1 MKRNAT
7 AARRQLALSLER
19 EARNPLPE
27 ETHQA
32 VVATLADLLLEALG
46 EIPTQSQSEEGVED
60 DESENH
66 I

>member
-1 MKRNAT
+1 MKRSAT
-7 AARRQLALSLER
+7 AAARRQLALSLDR

-32 VVATLADLLLEALG
+32 VVTTLADLLLEALG
-46 EIPTQSQSEEGVED
+46 EVQKQSEIEEGAD

>member
-1 MKRNAT
+1 MKRSAT
-7 AARRQLALSLER
+7 AARRQLALALDR

-32 VVATLADLLLEALG
+32 VVTTLADLLLEALG
-46 EIPTQSQSEEGVED
+46 EVATQSQIEEGAD

>member
-1 MKRNAT
+1 MKRRAN

-19 EARNPLPE
+19 EAKNQLPE

-32 VVATLADLLLEALG
+32 VVTALADLLLEALG
-46 EIPTQSQSEEGVED
+46 EPASRSVTEQGDD

-66 I
+66 T

>member
-1 MKRNAT
+1 MKRSAT
-7 AARRQLALSLER
+7 AARRQLALSLDR

-32 VVATLADLLLEALG
+32 VVTTLADLLLEALG
-46 EIPTQSQSEEGVED
+46 EVQKQSEIEEGAD